1 MLYPVSHLEL
11 NTILV
16 DMLHTPSLFA
26 ILGIYFAST
35 SYYSLEICPLSL
47 AYDRLFIIHTR
58 YHLCNSDELKI
69 GQPIEIRALNHVFVL
84 WRTEDGLPVVQ
95 DAFCLHLGANLAVGG
110 NVIDNCIECP
120 FHHWKFDR
128 EGNIKDIPYLRDS
141 KHSLPTKKLK
151 TYPSRDWCGLLCVYF
166 HADDAQPEFELPAF
180 IQESIDEERWAP
192 HLQWNIGFKTLSP
205 VDWVDQAGDHAH
217 FHTLHAEFL
226 IPWTTIPIPKWILN
240 FFPLGI
246 CHKLTT
252 HRGDD
257 SVWKEIIANRAPRT
271 KGHLT
276 PEAESGGQYCSDK
289 HLVFFED
296 VAGLTWNGKPI
307 ESTKAKTLETYIGP
321 AMMCFH
327 IPFTI
332 GAIKAFVTTT
342 PVEGGSVMRVKTFI
356 DYRVRFSLW
365 KRLIAWIVTGISA
378 SQLISDIDIMCN
390 KIRRDKP
397 LLVPFDGPYNRMN
410 AWLKLFYSEGS
421 DAANDLCKYNNEW

>member
-141 KHSLPTKKLK
+141 KHSLPTK
-151 TYPSRDWCGLLCVYF
+151 
-166 HADDAQPEFELPAF
+166 
-180 IQESIDEERWAP
+180 
-192 HLQWNIGFKTLSP
+192 N
-205 VDWVDQAGDHAH
+205 
-217 FHTLHAEFL
+217 
-226 IPWTTIPIPKWILN
+226 
-240 FFPLGI
+240 
-246 CHKLTT
+246 
-252 HRGDD
+252 
-257 SVWKEIIANRAPRT
+257 
-271 KGHLT
+271 
-276 PEAESGGQYCSDK
+276 
-289 HLVFFED
+289 
-296 VAGLTWNGKPI
+296 
-307 ESTKAKTLETYIGP
+307 
-321 AMMCFH
+321 
-327 IPFTI
+327 
-332 GAIKAFVTTT
+332 
-342 PVEGGSVMRVKTFI
+342 
-356 DYRVRFSLW
+356 
-365 KRLIAWIVTGISA
+365 
-378 SQLISDIDIMCN
+378 
-390 KIRRDKP
+390 
-397 LLVPFDGPYNRMN
+397 
-410 AWLKLFYSEGS
+410 
-421 DAANDLCKYNNEW
+421 